1 MVAQSLSLRL
11 GGYVKQLPVLSIEDN
26 EEWQRKFAKALA
38 DQLRH
43 VERIK
48 DWDQAVTI
56 ASGSTGLMVELLTE
70 YDKSGA
76 LGGAEWIRKH
86 ATPSE
91 VYDAFKEVAQA
102 SYPFAKDVSRF
113 PALVQLL
120 LTQVAQVSEQS
131 TSSPSTNG
139 SGPRKRSAAS

>member
-11 GGYVKQLPVLSIEDN
+11 GGYAKSLPVLSIEDN
-26 EEWQRKFAKALA
+26 ENWQKVFAKALSEK
-38 DQLRH
+38 LRS
-43 VERIK
+43 VEKITT
-48 DWDQAVTI
+48 WEQAVTV
-56 ASGSTGLMVELLTE
+56 ASASTSLMLDLLTE

-76 LGGAEWIRKH
+76 LGGKDWLRKN

-91 VYDAFKEVAQA
+91 IYDAFKEVAQA
-102 SYPFAKDVSRF
+102 SYPFARDVSRF

-131 TSSPSTNG
+131 SSSPSTNG